1 MAKLAVSLLEADFRF
16 LADQLTMIKEAGG
29 DYIHIDVMDG
39 LFVPNLAFGMKEIE
53 GIRKASDLF
62 FDVHMM
68 VHEPIRY
75 VEEIAEAGADLISVH
90 LEACSDP
97 AQTIKKI
104 QELKVGA
111 GIVLN
116 PETHVEELSNDLIEM
131 VDVVQLMTV
140 RPGVKGERFIDGS
153 VEKIRKLKA
162 KIDELHILKEI
173 EVDGNIGVA
182 NVGKVV
188 NAGATIIVS
197 GRALFEGN
205 LKQNIGKMKRLITVH

>member
-97 AQTIKKI
+97 AKTIKKI

-116 PETHVEELSNDLIEM
+116 PETQVEQLSNELIKM

-153 VEKIRKLKA
+153 LEKISKLKA
-162 KIDELHILKEI
+162 KMDEVHSLKEI
-173 EVDGNIGVA
+173 EVDGNIGMM

-188 NAGATIIVS
+188 DAGASIIVA

-205 LKQNIGKMKRLITVH
+205 LKQNIGKMKQLITVH